1 MVKQRLLVLLQ
12 FVEVQL
18 IVVQD
23 AVLVAPSTHSLTT
36 FLPPGMGELYLGYQ
50 ATPDDNYGNDAYG
63 LYIVPKSSGNPKP
76 DEN

>member
-23 AVLVAPSTHSLTT
+23 AVLVAPSTH
-36 FLPPGMGELYLGYQ
+36 
-50 ATPDDNYGNDAYG
+50 
-63 LYIVPKSSGNPKP
+63 
-76 DEN
+76 